1 MNDEMD
7 LHFLIDNAPPIEV
20 EYTLKELDLNISYST
35 KELQERI
42 YTGWGYET
50 QRNYSNSTRRLYD
63 LGLSKRE
70 QTEAGKPGHI
80 LTELGEKIRGILA
93 VDRKLYKELMHYLHY
108 TSYDK
113 EDPSSRKLFW
123 SYRKCCHVV
132 WSRKELPKTTEIVK
146 IIQNEIAEQFPDAY
160 ASTDE
165 GGRFNSGGVSSGWK
179 PWVKQLEPPI
189 FDPGENSFAPRKVDR
204 FELVLLAIDHVYK
217 TNKYRFGDPVVL
229 DEPLLDQIAQ
239 VFFLEP
245 VRTRELIDMASK
257 LTKTVKLAD
266 TFAGTSITMS
276 APYSA
281 DRI

>member
-1 MNDEMD
+1 MNTEAD
-7 LHFLIDNAPPIEV
+7 LHFLIDNAPPTEV
-20 EYTLKELDLNISYST
+20 EYTLRELDPNISYST
-35 KELQERI
+35 KELRERI
-42 YTGWGYET
+42 YSGWGYEV
-50 QRNYSNSTRRLYD
+50 QRNYTNSTRRLYD
-63 LGLSKRE
+63 LGLSKQE

-80 LTELGEKIRGILA
+80 LTKFGEKIRGVLSMN
-93 VDRKLYKELMHYLHY
+93 RQLYKELMHYLHY
-108 TSYDK
+108 TSYDR

-123 SYRKCCHVV
+123 SYRKCCNVV
-132 WSRKELPKTTEIVK
+132 WSRRELPKTSEIVK
-146 IIQNEIAEQFPDAY
+146 IIQNEIAEKFPDAY

-179 PWVKQLEPPI
+179 PWIIQLDPPV
-189 FDPGENSFAPRKVDR
+189 FKNEDNHLAPRKTDR

-229 DEPLLDQIAQ
+229 DEPLLDQIAK
-239 VFFLEP
+239 VFFLDP

-266 TFAGTSITMS
+266 TFAGTSITMN